1 MFKPVLP
8 EQSVTVVSP
17 FDPAID
23 ESQSD
28 IESYGEQALRDPGAW
43 REHFKFK
50 EGAEPTEF
58 EIGVIPT
65 AKLIQIESECGIGSD
80 NINEAKLRW
89 MCFLYGLRDIRN
101 FGQEIPKVTVNGV
114 DYVDPEFLSKNF
126 TRNLRHVASN
136 LGAVIYFWNM
146 LNDDESKN

>member
-1 MFKPVLP
+1 MFKPILP
-8 EQSVTVVSP
+8 EQSVTIVSP

-23 ESQSD
+23 DSQTD
-28 IESYGEQALRDPGAW
+28 MDAFGEVALRNPESW

-50 EGAEPTEF
+50 EGATPTEF

-65 AKLIQIESECGIGSD
+65 AKLIQIESECGVGTD
-80 NINEAKLRW
+80 DLEEQKLRW
-89 MCFLYGLRDIRN
+89 MCFLYGVRNIRN
-101 FGQEIPKVTVNGV
+101 FGQDVPKVKINGIE
-114 DYVDPEFLSKNF
+114 YVDPEFLSKNF

-136 LGAVIYFWNM
+136 LGAQIYFWNM

>member
-8 EQSVTVVSP
+8 EQSITVVSP

-28 IESYGEQALRDPGAW
+28 LENFANDALKDPECW
-43 REHFKFK
+43 RKYFKFK
-50 EGAEPTEF
+50 EGATPTEF
-58 EIGVIPT
+58 EIGVVPS
-65 AKLIQIESECGIGSD
+65 AKLIQIESECGLGTEQ
-80 NINEAKLRW
+80 INETKLRW
-89 MCFLYGLRDIRN
+89 MCFLYGIRDIRN
-101 FGQEIPKVTVNGV
+101 FGQDVPKVTLNGV
-114 DYVDPEFLSKNF
+114 EYVDPEFLSKNF

-136 LGAVIYFWNM
+136 IGAQIYFWNM